1 MLRTPPSPTFLLSP
15 SDFLTLNLNA
25 TTIPQPHNQTEE
37 KNSRNFLCDVPTL
50 PLILD
55 LTVSVGRW
63 DSGLGWEEGGT
74 ACNRSAC
81 IASDAHWPLSSMYVN
96 LSWPDTDTDP
106 FQMAPPGLS
115 LGGSGQYQCCGSL
128 VTKALRDPITEIL

>member
-1 MLRTPPSPTFLLSP
+1 MQQPFLSHI
-15 SDFLTLNLNA
+15 TKQKKK
-25 TTIPQPHNQTEE
+25 IPEISYVT
-37 KNSRNFLCDVPTL
+37 SPTL

-128 VTKALRDPITEIL
+128 VTKALRDPVTEIL

>member
-1 MLRTPPSPTFLLSP
+1 MLRAPSSPTFLLSP

-37 KNSRNFLCDVPTL
+37 KKLPEISYVKSPTL
-50 PLILD
+50 PSILD

-115 LGGSGQYQCCGSL
+115 LGGSGQYQEDSVLWIFGH
-128 VTKALRDPITEIL
+128 